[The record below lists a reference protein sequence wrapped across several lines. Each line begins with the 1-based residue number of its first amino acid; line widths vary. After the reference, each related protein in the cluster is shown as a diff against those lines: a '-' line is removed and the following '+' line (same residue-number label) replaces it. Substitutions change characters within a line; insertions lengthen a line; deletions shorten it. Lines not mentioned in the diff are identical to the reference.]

1 MEVYWY
7 LIPHDGYYPWKR
19 QGTRAVDFAY
29 VSQVARAVDHLG
41 YTGALLATGGGAHDA
56 WVMGASLI
64 PQTTRMK
71 FIIAVHPGIVAPLML
86 AQKAATFD
94 QFSNGR
100 LIINI
105 VTGEGKQ
112 MPPYGIE
119 LDHDERYALTDE
131 YWGVYRRL
139 MAGETVDFEGR
150 YLKLRDAKLSLPPI
164 QKPYPPLFF
173 GGSSDPALTV
183 AARHTDTYLTWGEPP
198 PLAGEKIAE
207 VRRRAEAFGR
217 KVRFGLR
224 INLIV
229 RETKEEAWAAAQ
241 WLFDRID
248 RDVIETTSTRR
259 TQTDSIGQQRMNQ
272 VIGDRL
278 GNKAPRHA
286 RDLEIYPDI
295 WAGFGLIRNGPGTAI
310 VGDPETVAAR
320 LKEYADVGFDTF
332 IVSGQPLLE
341 EAYRVADLLLPLLP
355 IERTTATEKFVRGG
369 PFLAAVGARP

>member
-1 MEVYWY
+1 MHHPIRGAPSDLVPGEV
-7 LIPHDGYYPWKR
+7 
-19 QGTRAVDFAY
+19 TA
-29 VSQVARAVDHLG
+29 
-41 YTGALLATGGGAHDA
+41 
-56 WVMGASLI
+56 
-64 PQTTRMK
+64 
-71 FIIAVHPGIVAPLML
+71 
-86 AQKAATFD
+86 
-94 QFSNGR
+94 
-100 LIINI
+100 
-105 VTGEGKQ
+105 
-112 MPPYGIE
+112 
-119 LDHDERYALTDE
+119 
-131 YWGVYRRL
+131 
-139 MAGETVDFEGR
+139 
-150 YLKLRDAKLSLPPI
+150 
-164 QKPYPPLFF
+164 
-173 GGSSDPALTV
+173 
-183 AARHTDTYLTWGEPP
+183 
-198 PLAGEKIAE
+198 LAGEKIAE